1 MWRIHAP
8 LPGFHIFEID
18 GDEWAN
24 NGLPELAHFD
34 LQFHYLGTE
43 LTLEATLSF
52 TLPLELPSGGAGF
65 AVWELDEA
73 DATRRNLSAA
83 VFGADNPYDLV
94 AYQTGRMVLHDGLC
108 LHALVHA
115 IVHPGAPPPSGRR
128 ITLQGHG
135 VRRAGRWTIYW

>member
-1 MWRIHAP
+1 MWRIRAP

-83 VFGADNPYDLV
+83 VFGRAT
-94 AYQTGRMVLHDGLC
+94 A
-108 LHALVHA
+108 
-115 IVHPGAPPPSGRR
+115 SGRR